1 MRLRSTIVHK
11 LLPRHFFYAL
21 FFFDPTGFYTGKTE
35 WMIMMKRMTA
45 ISLTAILAI
54 SLLAIPAMAAI
65 TDISQ
70 GNTVFLGEEG
80 LNINGAVGTYPQI
93 GWWASGASIATSS
106 PDATYPLSDSLKASF
121 AVTPSTFGSHLGA
134 WYRLDASGK
143 ADGTAFIV
151 ADPNLN
157 LRVEDTSVG
166 VDVTPNKW
174 VYRGDEIGFRIETNL
189 NVISSQRNTP
199 ALITIK
205 VQAPDGGIYSA
216 LVDNG
221 HTYPIENIQ
230 VSTSPYDTGA
240 LWDTGNSAYAP
251 GTYTI
256 WAECNVNR
264 MKDNYDVT
272 GKTETIKTS
281 MLNTE
286 FNPLIGV
293 NVPTTNPTT
302 QATFV
307 PTTVITTSPTTKPTI
322 KTTTAVI
329 TTVPPVPTTSI
340 PQTTATTIP
349 APVTTTPKKSPGFGI
364 VITAISLSLV
374 AVLVLKKFS

>member
-1 MRLRSTIVHK
+1 MIKRTI
-11 LLPRHFFYAL
+11 
-21 FFFDPTGFYTGKTE
+21 
-35 WMIMMKRMTA
+35 A
-45 ISLTAILAI
+45 ISLTAILVI
-54 SLLAIPAMAAI
+54 SLLVIPAMAAI
-65 TDISQ
+65 TDLSQ
-70 GNTVFLGEEG
+70 GNTVFLGEQG
-80 LNINGAVGTYPQI
+80 LDVSSAVGVDNQI

-106 PDATYPLSDSLKASF
+106 PSSTFPFSGSKTSF
-121 AVTPSTFGSHLGA
+121 AVTPSTFSNYLGT

-143 ADGTAFIV
+143 ANGTAFTV
-151 ADPNLN
+151 ADPNLY

-174 VYRGDEIGFRIETNL
+174 VYRGDVIGFQIETNL
-189 NVISSQRNTP
+189 NAIAQRPGSPP

-216 LVDNG
+216 LIDSTGGTNS
-221 HTYPIENIQ
+221 IENIA
-230 VSTSPYDTGA
+230 VSTSPYQPP
-240 LWDTGNSAYAP
+240 LIKWDTGNSAYSP

-302 QATFV
+302 QVIFV
-307 PTTVITTSPTTKPTI
+307 PTTVITTSPTTKPT
-322 KTTTAVI
+322 TARVTAVI
-329 TTVPPVPTTSI
+329 TTAPPIPITSL

-349 APVTTTPKKSPGFGI
+349 APETTTPKKSPGFGI
-364 VITAISLSLV
+364 VATAISLSLI
-374 AVLVLKKFS
+374 AALILKKSS